1 MSYCA
6 IYTRPCPGQKLLH
19 GHGVPLD
26 EAAAMA
32 WFKAASAGGH
42 PEASYNL
49 AIGHLNGADTGL
61 EEGEHEQLLRHA
73 LRHGVEAAEAALD
86 HVCRQGDCLGDD
98 DYILE

>member
-1 MSYCA
+1 MSCCA

-86 HVCRQGDCLGDD
+86 HVCCAGRGTASGTMTTF
-98 DYILE
+98 

>member
-1 MSYCA
+1 MSCCA
-6 IYTRPCPGQKLLH
+6 IYTCPGQKLLH